1 MSWLFILVL
10 KRGKS
15 IRQSI
20 GSFSFSIIPANEY
33 SGLISFRI
41 DWFDLL
47 VVQGS
52 LKSSPTLQFE
62 SINSLALS
70 LLYCPTLTSLHD
82 YWKNQSFDYTDL
94 CRQSLLFNTPSRFV
108 IAFLQRSKH
117 LLILW
122 LQSPSSVILES
133 KKIKSVTVS
142 TFPPSICHEV
152 LGLDAIILIFWMLS
166 FKPVF
171 SLSSFTLIQ
180 RLFSFSSLSAIRVA
194 SFAYL
199 WLLIFLSAILIP
211 AFEASSLAFCM
222 MYFACKLNKQGDNVQ
237 LGYTP
242 FSILNFPI
250 VPCWVLTVAS
260 CLEYRFLKR
269 QVRWVGI
276 PISLRIFHSLLWSTQ
291 SKTLV

>member
-52 LKSSPTLQFE
+52 LKSSPALQFE

-152 LGLDAIILIFWMLS
+152 LGLDAIILIF
-166 FKPVF
+166 
-171 SLSSFTLIQ
+171 
-180 RLFSFSSLSAIRVA
+180 
-194 SFAYL
+194 
-199 WLLIFLSAILIP
+199 
-211 AFEASSLAFCM
+211 
-222 MYFACKLNKQGDNVQ
+222 
-237 LGYTP
+237 
-242 FSILNFPI
+242 
-250 VPCWVLTVAS
+250 
-260 CLEYRFLKR
+260 
-269 QVRWVGI
+269 
-276 PISLRIFHSLLWSTQ
+276 
-291 SKTLV
+291 

>member
-1 MSWLFILVL
+1 MSWLFILVW

-33 SGLISFRI
+33 SGLISFSI

-52 LKSSPTLQFE
+52 LKSSPALQFE

-152 LGLDAIILIFWMLS
+152 LGLDAIIFIF
-166 FKPVF
+166 
-171 SLSSFTLIQ
+171 
-180 RLFSFSSLSAIRVA
+180 
-194 SFAYL
+194 
-199 WLLIFLSAILIP
+199 
-211 AFEASSLAFCM
+211 
-222 MYFACKLNKQGDNVQ
+222 
-237 LGYTP
+237 
-242 FSILNFPI
+242 
-250 VPCWVLTVAS
+250 
-260 CLEYRFLKR
+260 
-269 QVRWVGI
+269 
-276 PISLRIFHSLLWSTQ
+276 
-291 SKTLV
+291 